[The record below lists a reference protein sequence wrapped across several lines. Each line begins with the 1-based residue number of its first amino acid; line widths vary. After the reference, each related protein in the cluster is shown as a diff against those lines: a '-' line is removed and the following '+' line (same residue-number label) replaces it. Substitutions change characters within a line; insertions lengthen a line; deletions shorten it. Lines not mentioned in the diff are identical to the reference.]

1 MNYFTLLTNMKE
13 ATSILEKSAC
23 GMKNSN
29 PYLFLNTLANSY
41 RTISLGGNSVAYVQD
56 MPGLDLWGAI
66 NPELF

>member
-1 MNYFTLLTNMKE
+1 M
-13 ATSILEKSAC
+13 EKSAC
-23 GMKNSN
+23 GMKNCN